1 MAVRCSFF
9 SPSSSDVASLSH
21 SLTPSLSLSLPF
33 PTRTTL
39 LRRRTGSSVKP
50 LVCAAINNPLQYRKL
65 GDSDLNISEITLGT
79 VSFIYF
85 ISHIHL
91 FRKYCFFFF
100 VFWNVCGMFLIGW
113 CNVLDDLWGAKYRE
127 RIS

>member
-1 MAVRCSFF
+1 MVGRCSFF

-79 VSFIYF
+79 VSFIHF

-91 FRKYCFFFF
+91 FRKYIYFLECLWH
-100 VFWNVCGMFLIGW
+100 VF
-113 CNVLDDLWGAKYRE
+113 D
-127 RIS
+127 

>member
-21 SLTPSLSLSLPF
+21 SLTPSLSFS
-33 PTRTTL
+33 TGTTL

-79 VSFIYF
+79 VSFIHF

-91 FRKYCFFFF
+91 FRKYIYFLECLWH
-100 VFWNVCGMFLIGW
+100 VF
-113 CNVLDDLWGAKYRE
+113 D
-127 RIS
+127 